1 MTDKAVKKWQRDQ
14 LMAQLLA
21 NEAAITSILRV
32 LATKPDLAQAA
43 LQILQDSSKNISAD
57 FPGARER
64 IDVYVG
70 LLSGKPLRSN

>member
-1 MTDKAVKKWQRDQ
+1 MTDDKIKKWQRDQ

-21 NEAAITSILRV
+21 NEAAITSILKV
-32 LATKPDLAQAA
+32 LATKPDLAQVA
-43 LQILQDSSKNISAD
+43 LRILQDSSKHISAD

-64 IDVYVG
+64 IDVYVA